1 MLMVSSVA
9 GAAAVACLDLLVSM
23 GLKVEN
29 TIVTDRYGVVWRG
42 RKEEMDPR
50 KDRYAKDTN
59 ARTLGDVIGGAD
71 SFLGLSAPDV
81 LKPEMAAKMASKP
94 LILALAN
101 PTPEILPEKARE
113 AK

>member
-1 MLMVSSVA
+1 
-9 GAAAVACLDLLVSM
+9 M

-29 TIVTDRYGVVWRG
+29 IIVTDRYGVAYRG

-50 KDRYAKDTN
+50 KDRYVKDTK

-71 SFLGLSAPDV
+71 IFFGLSPPGV
-81 LKPEMAAKMASKP
+81 LKPEMVARLGPKP

-101 PTPEILPEKARE
+101 PTPEILPGPPRQSRPDPTI
-113 AK
+113 